1 MGNKKQQSQMEMKIE
16 NRRAVM
22 EQVKDEECVSR
33 ASLARELRM
42 SPTSMS
48 RICGDLMEQ
57 IGRAHV

>member
-22 EQVKDEECVSR
+22 EQVKDEEYVSR

-42 SPTSMS
+42 SPT
-48 RICGDLMEQ
+48 
-57 IGRAHV
+57 V